1 MRDNQL
7 WVASMKSMIANLR
20 IRSRLILG
28 FGIVCLILAASIGI
42 TILKVG
48 DGNAVTQRTIDV
60 RVPTALAGDKV
71 VGRIYG
77 SLAALRG
84 WMLTGNPAFKD
95 ERAAIW
101 RNIDA
106 SVAEID
112 ALSTD
117 WTDPKNKA
125 AWAEAK
131 TELGEFRVAQAKVEA
146 IANTIDQLPASKILV
161 KEAAPFGAAMIEQ
174 ITAMINDES
183 QQPSSDERKKL
194 LLAMAD
200 VRGSAAMSLA
210 SIRAYLLSGDAK
222 FKADFDKFWGVNE
235 KRFGDLTASGALF
248 SPAQAAAFDKLAAAR
263 KGFAPL
269 PAKMFEIRSS
279 DGWDVAQK
287 LLITEA
293 APRAGK
299 LLDVLNGERDS
310 SGDRNGGL
318 TGSQEVL
325 LHQEANSVIAGN
337 EFLQTLL
344 WVMLGVGLGTAVAV
358 VLLTTHTIVPPIQA
372 ITNVMTRLTEGEH
385 RVAVPG
391 VDRGDE
397 LGHMAKSVLVFKDNM
412 VKAKELA
419 EQEIVAQRQREA
431 RARAIE
437 ELTSRFDADVM
448 AVLKTVA
455 SAATE
460 LQSTAGSMT
469 QTAEQMTDRSTAVA
483 SASTQASA
491 NVQTVASAAEEL
503 SSSVSEI
510 TRQVSRSSE
519 IAGRA
524 VNESQRTN
532 EQVKGLAEA
541 ADKIG
546 AVVQLISTIAGQTNL
561 LALNATIEAAR
572 AGEAGKGFAVVA
584 SEVKSLANQTA
595 KATEEITSHISGIQS
610 ATQHSVAAIQG
621 IAGTIGEINEIAATI
636 ASAVEEQGAA
646 TQEIARNVQEAATGT
661 AEVSSNISGV
671 TEAAATTSAAAEQV
685 LGAAGELSKQSELL
699 RTKVETFLAEVK
711 AA

>member
-1 MRDNQL
+1 
-7 WVASMKSMIANLR
+7 MKSMIANLR

-28 FGIVCLILAASIGI
+28 FGIICLILAASIGI
-42 TILKVG
+42 TILKVNE
-48 DGNAVTQRTIDV
+48 GNTITQRTIDI
-60 RVPTALAGDKV
+60 RLPTALAGEKV
-71 VGRIYG
+71 VGRVYG

-84 WMLTGNPAFKD
+84 WMLTGNDAFKG
-95 ERAAIW
+95 ERTAIW
-101 RNIDA
+101 QGIDA

-112 ALSTD
+112 GLSQN
-117 WTDPKNKA
+117 WTDPKNQE
-125 AWAEAK
+125 AW
-131 TELGEFRVAQAKVEA
+131 AQAKTILTEFRAAQSKVED
-146 IANTIDQLPASKILV
+146 IANTADQFPATKLLTT
-161 KEAAPFGAAMIEQ
+161 EAAPLGAAMVEQ
-174 ITAMINDES
+174 ITAMINDEG
-183 QQPSSDERKKL
+183 QQPSADERKKL

-200 VRGSAAMSLA
+200 VRGSMAMSLA

-235 KRFGDLTASGALF
+235 KRFGDLAASSALF
-248 SPAQAAAFDKLAAAR
+248 TPTEAAAFDKLSAAR
-263 KGFAPL
+263 KSFAPL
-269 PAKMFEIRSS
+269 PAKMFEIRGS

-287 LLITEA
+287 LLVTEA

-299 LLDVLNGERDS
+299 LLDVLNGARDS
-310 SGDRNGGL
+310 AGNRSGGMIEA
-318 TGSQEVL
+318 QEIL
-325 LHQEANSVIAGN
+325 LHREADSVIAGN
-337 EFLQTLL
+337 DFLMILL
-344 WVMLGVGLGTAVAV
+344 WVVLGIGLATAAV
-358 VLLTTHTIVPPIQA
+358 VVLATTHTIVPPIQA
-372 ITNVMTRLTEGEH
+372 ITNVMTRLTQGEH
-385 RVAVPG
+385 NVAVPG
-391 VDRGDE
+391 VERGDE

-419 EQEIVAQRQREA
+419 EQEIAAQRQREA
-431 RARAIE
+431 RTRAIE
-437 ELTSRFDADVM
+437 DLTARFDADVM

-469 QTAEQMTDRSTAVA
+469 DTAEQMTERSSAVA

-510 TRQVSRSSE
+510 TRQVARSSE

-524 VNESQRTN
+524 VDESQRTN
-532 EQVKGLAEA
+532 DQVKGLAEA

-610 ATQHSVAAIQG
+610 ATQHSVTAIQG

-671 TEAAATTSAAAEQV
+671 TEAATTTSAAAEQV
-685 LGAAGELSKQSELL
+685 LGAAGELSRQSELL
-699 RTKVETFLAEVK
+699 RTKVETFLAEVR

>member
-1 MRDNQL
+1 
-7 WVASMKSMIANLR
+7 MKSLIANLR

-28 FGIVCLILAASIGI
+28 FGIVCLILAASIGF

-48 DGNAVTQRTIDV
+48 EGNAVTQRTINV

-71 VGRIYG
+71 VGQIYG

-84 WMLTGNPAFKD
+84 WMLTGNEAFKT

-101 RNIDA
+101 QSIEA
-106 SVAEID
+106 SVTEID
-112 ALSTD
+112 DLSKN
-117 WTDPKNKA
+117 WTDSKNTDS
-125 AWAEAK
+125 WAQAK
-131 TELGEFRVAQAKVEA
+131 TMLGEFRAAQAKVEE
-146 IANTIDQLPASKILV
+146 IANTADQLPASKILV
-161 KEAAPFGAAMIEQ
+161 SEAAPLGAAMVEQ
-174 ITAMINDES
+174 ITAMINDEG
-183 QQPSSDERKKL
+183 QQAASDERKKL

-200 VRGSAAMSLA
+200 VRGSMAMSLA
-210 SIRAYLLSGDAK
+210 SIRAYLLSGDDK

-235 KRFGDLTASGALF
+235 KRFGDLAASSALF
-248 SPAQAAAFDKLAAAR
+248 TPVEAAAFDKLSTAR
-263 KGFAPL
+263 KSFAPL
-269 PAKMFEIRSS
+269 PGKMFEIRGS

-287 LLITEA
+287 LLVTEA

-310 SGDRNGGL
+310 AGNRSGGL
-318 TGSQEVL
+318 IGAQEVL
-325 LHQEANSVIAGN
+325 LNQEADAVIAGN

-344 WVMLGVGLGTAVAV
+344 WVLLGIGLVTAVAV
-358 VLLTTHTIVPPIQA
+358 VLITTQTIVPPIQA
-372 ITNVMTRLTEGEH
+372 ITNVMTRLTQGEH
-385 RVAVPG
+385 SVAVPG
-391 VDRGDE
+391 VGRGDE

-419 EQEIVAQRQREA
+419 EQEVEAQRQREA
-431 RARAIE
+431 RTRAIE
-437 ELTSRFDADVM
+437 SLTSRFDADVM

-460 LQSTAGSMT
+460 LQSTANSMT
-469 QTAEQMTDRSTAVA
+469 ETAGQMTDRSSAVA

-503 SSSVSEI
+503 SSSVTEI
-510 TRQVSRSSE
+510 TRQVSRSSD

-524 VNESQRTN
+524 VDESQRTN
-532 EQVKGLAEA
+532 DQMQGLAEA
-541 ADKIG
+541 AQKIG
-546 AVVQLISTIAGQTNL
+546 DVVQLISTIAGQTNL

-595 KATEEITSHISGIQS
+595 KATEEITSHIDGIQA
-610 ATQHSVAAIQG
+610 ATKNSVAAIQG
-621 IAGTIGEINEIAATI
+621 IAGTIGEINEIATSI

-661 AEVSSNISGV
+661 AEVSRNISGV
-671 TEAAATTSAAAEQV
+671 TEAATTTSAAAEQV
-685 LGAAGELSKQSELL
+685 LGAAGELSRQSELL

>member
-1 MRDNQL
+1 
-7 WVASMKSMIANLR
+7 MKSMIANLR

-28 FGIVCLILAASIGI
+28 FGIICLILAASIGI

-48 DGNAVTQRTIDV
+48 DGNAVTARTIDV
-60 RVPTALAGDKV
+60 RVPTAMAGHKV
-71 VGRIYG
+71 VGQIYG

-84 WMLTGNPAFKD
+84 WMLTGNEAFKT

-101 RNIDA
+101 QSIEA
-106 SVAEID
+106 SVAEMD
-112 ALSTD
+112 GLAKD
-117 WTDPKNKA
+117 WTDPKNKES
-125 AWAEAK
+125 W
-131 TELGEFRVAQAKVEA
+131 AQAKAILAEFRAAQAKAEA
-146 IANTIDQLPASKILV
+146 IANTPEQLPATKILSA
-161 KEAAPFGAAMIEQ
+161 EAAPLGSAMVEQ
-174 ITAMINDES
+174 ITAMINDEG
-183 QQPSSDERKKL
+183 QQVASDERKKL
-194 LLAMAD
+194 LLEMAD
-200 VRGSAAMSLA
+200 VRGSTAMSLA

-222 FKADFDKFWGVNE
+222 FKAEFDKFWGVSE
-235 KRFGDLTASGALF
+235 KRFGDLAASRTLF
-248 SPAQAAAFDKLAAAR
+248 TPTEAAAFDKLSAAR

-269 PAKMFEIRSS
+269 PGKMFEIRGS

-287 LLITEA
+287 VLVTEA

-299 LLDVLNGERDS
+299 LLDVLSGEKDS
-310 SGDRNGGL
+310 AGNRSGGL
-318 TGSQEVL
+318 IGAQEVL
-325 LHQEANSVIAGN
+325 LHQEADAVIAGN
-337 EFLQTLL
+337 RFLQTLL
-344 WVMLGVGLGTAVAV
+344 WVLLGIGLVTAAAV
-358 VLLTTHTIVPPIQA
+358 ILITTHTIVPPIQA

-385 RVAVPG
+385 NVAVPG
-391 VDRGDE
+391 VERGDE

-419 EQEIVAQRQREA
+419 EQEIVAQQQREA
-431 RARAIE
+431 RTRAIE
-437 ELTSRFDADVM
+437 DLTARFDADVM

-510 TRQVSRSSE
+510 TRQVTRSSE

-524 VNESQRTN
+524 VDESQRTN
-532 EQVKGLAEA
+532 DQVKGLAEA

-595 KATEEITSHISGIQS
+595 KATEEITNHISGIQS
-610 ATQHSVAAIQG
+610 ATQHSVTAIQG
-621 IAGTIGEINEIAATI
+621 IAGTIGEINEIATTI

-671 TEAAATTSAAAEQV
+671 TEAATTTSAAAEQV
-685 LGAAGELSKQSELL
+685 LGAAGELSRQSELL
-699 RTKVETFLAEVK
+699 RTKVETFLAEVR

>member
-1 MRDNQL
+1 MRNNQL
-7 WVASMKSMIANLR
+7 WVASMKSIIANLR

-28 FGIVCLILAASIGI
+28 FGIICLILAASIGI

-48 DGNAVTQRTIDV
+48 EGNSVTQRTIDV
-60 RVPTALAGDKV
+60 RVPTAVAGDKV

-84 WMLTGNPAFKD
+84 WMLTGNEAFKA
-95 ERAAIW
+95 ERAALW
-101 RNIDA
+101 QSIDA
-106 SVAEID
+106 SVGEID
-112 ALSTD
+112 DLSKN
-117 WTDPKNKA
+117 WTDPKNQESWSQAKA
-125 AWAEAK
+125 ILA
-131 TELGEFRVAQAKVEA
+131 EFRAAQAKVEE
-146 IANTIDQLPASKILV
+146 IANTADQLPATKILTT
-161 KEAAPFGAAMIEQ
+161 EAAPLGASMVEQ
-174 ITAMINDES
+174 ITAMINDEG
-183 QQPSSDERKKL
+183 QQISSDERKKL

-200 VRGSAAMSLA
+200 VRGSMAMSLA
-210 SIRAYLLSGDAK
+210 SIRAYLLSGDPK
-222 FKADFDKFWGVNE
+222 FKADFDKLWGVNE
-235 KRFGDLTASGALF
+235 KRFGDLAANSALF
-248 SPAQAAAFDKLAAAR
+248 TPTEAAAFDKLAAAR
-263 KGFAPL
+263 KSFAPL
-269 PAKMFEIRSS
+269 PGKMFEIRGS
-279 DGWDVAQK
+279 DSWDMAQQ
-287 LLITEA
+287 LLVTEA

-310 SGDRNGGL
+310 AGNRDGGL
-318 TGSQEVL
+318 IGAQETL
-325 LHQEANSVIAGN
+325 LNEEADAVIAGN

-344 WVMLGVGLGTAVAV
+344 WVLLGVGLVTAAAV
-358 VLLTTHTIVPPIQA
+358 IIVTTHSIVPPVQA
-372 ITNVMTRLTEGEH
+372 ITDVMTRLTHGEH
-385 RVAVPG
+385 GVAVPG
-391 VDRGDE
+391 VERGDE

-419 EQEIVAQRQREA
+419 ELEIVTQRQREA
-431 RARAIE
+431 RTRTIE
-437 ELTSRFDADVM
+437 TLTARFDADVM

-460 LQSTAGSMT
+460 LQSTATSMT
-469 QTAEQMTDRSTAVA
+469 QTAEQMTERSTAVA

-503 SSSVSEI
+503 SSSVTEI

-524 VNESQRTN
+524 VDESERTN
-532 EQVKGLAEA
+532 DQVKGLAEA

-595 KATEEITSHISGIQS
+595 KATEEITSHIGGIQS
-610 ATQHSVAAIQG
+610 ATQRSVAAIQG
-621 IAGTIGEINEIAATI
+621 IAGTIGEINEIATTI

-671 TEAAATTSAAAEQV
+671 TEAATTTSAAAEQV
-685 LGAAGELSKQSELL
+685 LGAAGELSRQAELL

>member
-1 MRDNQL
+1 
-7 WVASMKSMIANLR
+7 MKTIISNLR

-28 FGIVCLILAASIGI
+28 FGVVCLILAASIGI

-48 DGNAVTQRTIDV
+48 DGNTVTQRTIDV

-84 WMLTGNPAFKD
+84 WMLTGNAAFKD

-101 RNIDA
+101 QSIDA
-106 SVAEID
+106 SAAEID
-112 ALSTD
+112 GLSQD
-117 WTDPKNKA
+117 WTDPKNKE
-125 AWAEAK
+125 AWAQAK
-131 TELGEFRVAQAKVEA
+131 AILTEFRAAQAKVEA
-146 IANTIDQLPASKILV
+146 IANTQDQLPASKILTT
-161 KEAAPFGAAMIEQ
+161 EAAPLGAAMVEQ
-174 ITAMINDES
+174 ITAMINDEG
-183 QQPSSDERKKL
+183 QQASTDERKKL

-200 VRGSAAMSLA
+200 VRGSMAMSLA
-210 SIRAYLLSGDAK
+210 SIRAYLLSGDPK

-235 KRFGDLTASGALF
+235 KRFGDLAASSALF
-248 SPAQAAAFDKLAAAR
+248 TPVQAAAFDKLSAAR
-263 KGFAPL
+263 KSFAPL
-269 PAKMFEIRSS
+269 PGKMFEIRGS

-287 LLITEA
+287 LLVTEA

-299 LLDVLNGERDS
+299 LLDVLNGARDS
-310 SGDRNGGL
+310 AGNRDGGL
-318 TGSQEVL
+318 IGAQEGL
-325 LHQEANSVIAGN
+325 LHQEADAVIAGN
-337 EFLQTLL
+337 DFLQTLL
-344 WVMLGVGLGTAVAV
+344 WVLLGIGLLTAAVV
-358 VLLTTHTIVPPIQA
+358 VLLTTRSIVPPVQA
-372 ITNVMTRLTEGEH
+372 ITNVMTRLTEGDH
-385 RVAVPG
+385 GVAVPG
-391 VDRGDE
+391 VERGDE

-412 VKAKELA
+412 VKAKALA
-419 EQEIVAQRQREA
+419 DQEIVAQREREA
-431 RARAIE
+431 RTRAIE
-437 ELTSRFDADVM
+437 DLTTQFDADVM

-460 LQSTAGSMT
+460 LQSTASSMT
-469 QTAEQMTDRSTAVA
+469 HTAEQMTDRSSAVA

-524 VNESQRTN
+524 VDESQRTN
-532 EQVKGLAEA
+532 DQVKGLADA
-541 ADKIG
+541 AHKIG
-546 AVVQLISTIAGQTNL
+546 EVVQLISTIAGQTNL

-595 KATEEITSHISGIQS
+595 KATEEITSHIDGIQN
-610 ATQHSVAAIQG
+610 ATKQSVAAIQG
-621 IAGTIGEINEIAATI
+621 ISGTIGEINEIATTI

-661 AEVSSNISGV
+661 AEVSANISGV
-671 TEAAATTSAAAEQV
+671 TEAATTTSAAAEQV
-685 LGAAGELSKQSELL
+685 LGAAGELSKQSEML
-699 RTKVETFLAEVK
+699 RTKVETFLAAVR